1 MITYLNLIIN
11 TLSRFWTALE
21 HGHVLPVGNWNYVI
35 LFFFVIIQGPL
46 VKLLSGAVVS
56 STYLNLY
63 GVMTVAILASLSAD
77 LWWYYLGSK
86 GKLETYF
93 HKKNSKRKKMIEAL
107 QNVMQTHYFKVLL
120 LGKLSLGMAI
130 PSVIAAGVSHVPWRK
145 WFPVVLLGEIIYTIM
160 LVLLGFYAGESITHT
175 NQTIRYI
182 GIAFTAFLIIIL
194 IFYLPYNIR
203 KTITKETQNLNDPI
217 DL

>member
-1 MITYLNLIIN
+1 MITYLNLIFN
-11 TLSRFWTALE
+11 TFSRFWTALE

-46 VKLLSGAVVS
+46 VKLLSGAIVS
-56 STYLNLY
+56 TTYLNLY
-63 GVMTVAILASLSAD
+63 GVMVVAILASLSAD
-77 LWWYYLGSK
+77 LWWYSLGSK

-93 HKKNSKRKKMIEAL
+93 HKKNTKRKKMIEAL
-107 QNVMQTHYFKVLL
+107 ENVMQTHYFKVLL

-130 PSVIAAGVSHVPWRK
+130 PTVIAAGVSHIPWRK
-145 WFPVVLLGEIIYTIM
+145 WFPVVFMGEIIYTIM
-160 LVLLGFYAGESITHT
+160 LVLVGFYASESITHT

-182 GIAFTAFLIIIL
+182 GIAITAILIIIL

-203 KTITKETQNLNDPI
+203 KTITKDTQNLDQPI
-217 DL
+217 D